1 MIVLTFW
8 GIGGVVGGGGDDGFP
23 PPGGFGIGVVPG
35 SLTSDIL
42 IRIFA
47 GQRGLAYLKRSTARR
62 SPFFSTIT
70 RPPSLICLSKNTSV
84 PSARSIASD
93 GSIFPSKASMIDA

>member
-35 SLTSDIL
+35 SL
-42 IRIFA
+42 
-47 GQRGLAYLKRSTARR
+47 
-62 SPFFSTIT
+62 
-70 RPPSLICLSKNTSV
+70 
-84 PSARSIASD
+84 
-93 GSIFPSKASMIDA
+93 